1 MVVVF
6 VELNTII
13 PIDSDLKL
21 FDITFE
27 NIASN
32 VEHAIAEHTEKEG
45 PALLDIDS
53 MLTALFEII
62 NI

>member
-1 MVVVF
+1 MVVL
-6 VELNTII
+6 VELKTII

-21 FDITFE
+21 FGITLE
-27 NIASN
+27 NNARS
-32 VEHAIAEHTEKEG
+32 VEHATADHTEKEG
-45 PALLDIDS
+45 PALLDSGS